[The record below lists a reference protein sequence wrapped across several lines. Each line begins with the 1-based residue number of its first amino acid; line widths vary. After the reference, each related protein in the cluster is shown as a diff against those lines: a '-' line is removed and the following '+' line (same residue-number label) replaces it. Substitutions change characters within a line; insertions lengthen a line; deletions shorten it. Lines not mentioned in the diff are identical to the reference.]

1 MTDTLDRT
9 VLDTAARIRAG
20 VDSILA
26 GKPES
31 TRMALT
37 VLLAE
42 GHLLIED
49 VPGSARP
56 CWPAPGASLGSR

>member
-1 MTDTLDRT
+1 MTDMLDRT

-20 VDSILA
+20 VDSVVA

-31 TRMALT
+31 TLMALT
-37 VLLAE
+37 VLLAG

-49 VPGSARP
+49 VPASARRCSP
-56 CWPAPGASLGSR
+56 RAWPGPSA